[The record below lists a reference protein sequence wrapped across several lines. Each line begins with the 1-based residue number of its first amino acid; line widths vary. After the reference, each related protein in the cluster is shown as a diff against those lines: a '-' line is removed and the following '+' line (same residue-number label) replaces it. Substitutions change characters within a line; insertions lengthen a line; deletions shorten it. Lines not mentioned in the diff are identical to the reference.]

1 MGTDINLSLKSKDW
15 DLLHSISHEN
25 GLSLNKTCR
34 LLVELGL
41 YTYRLNN
48 EIIDNI

>member
-1 MGTDINLSLKSKDW
+1 MSTTVKLSLRSEDW
-15 DLLHSISHEN
+15 ELLHSISREN

-41 YTYRLNN
+41 YTYSLNN